1 MSTQSQTSP
10 QLMSSSTPLPSSLID
25 MNGINGSGLSQFNYL
40 INLIEIPINGF
51 NDGINREIN
60 DEINHQMEAKRIKH
74 RLTERLALEL
84 YFDYI

>member
-51 NDGINREIN
+51 DDGINCQ
-60 DEINHQMEAKRIKH
+60 INHQMEAKRIKH